1 MEAMRLFGTWL
12 FQFAN
17 NHVHYMFQHD
27 ALDFFLV
34 FKRGGGGA
42 WMESWFALNWIYKC
56 ERRAPYTG
64 RDWIPE
70 LEGDGAPKMGIDWI
84 HEKRGM
90 VAS

>member
-27 ALDFFLV
+27 ALDFFFV

-42 WMESWFALNWIYKC
+42 
-56 ERRAPYTG
+56 
-64 RDWIPE
+64 
-70 LEGDGAPKMGIDWI
+70 
-84 HEKRGM
+84 
-90 VAS
+90 